1 MHIVYLH
8 SIKEEN
14 KMKEGNKMNKMLIKT
29 ITDKQEGRK
38 WEIYKKSDNEYFY
51 KYYEFFKQT
60 GWRLTCREGDNINGY
75 LTKDVVEWE
84 FDIKL

>member
-1 MHIVYLH
+1 METLT
-8 SIKEEN
+8 K
-14 KMKEGNKMNKMLIKT
+14 KGEGKMLIRT
-29 ITDKQEGRK
+29 ITDKQEGKR

-60 GWRLTCREGDNINGY
+60 GWRLTGREGDHINGY
-75 LTKDVVEWE
+75 LTRDVIEWE